1 MIDDF
6 GSLAGGVVV
15 GVFLPYVIAGIV
27 IGVRTNDWKQAAKR
41 VGGMLKATFGVL
53 KTGIDE

>member
-6 GSLAGGVVV
+6 GSLAGGIVV
-15 GVFLPYVIAGIV
+15 GVVLPYIVAGII
-27 IGVRTNDWKQAAKR
+27 IGIRTDDWKQAASR